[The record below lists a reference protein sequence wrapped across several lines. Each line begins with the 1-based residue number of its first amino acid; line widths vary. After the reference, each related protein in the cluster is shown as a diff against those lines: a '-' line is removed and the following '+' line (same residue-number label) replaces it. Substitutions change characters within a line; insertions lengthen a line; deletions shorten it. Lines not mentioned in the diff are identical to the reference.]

1 MVKCK
6 IFAGNALKDI
16 SLEDQLNDFLGKSTV
31 KIEDIKIVSS
41 SDTLRTIY
49 AFIFYTENTYLTNM
63 KGDTKN
69 V

>member
-1 MVKCK
+1 MKCK
-6 IFAGNALKDI
+6 ILAGNILQDI
-16 SLEDQLNDFLGKSTV
+16 SLEDRLNDFLGKSTI

-41 SDTLRTIY
+41 GDGLKTIY